1 MRKNYK
7 IVPMDRSHIH
17 EIALI
22 ERECFSEPWSEASL
36 EEELYNPL
44 CSFIVAQRPDGA
56 VLGYAGLHAVM
67 DEGYIDNIAVRSD
80 YRGQGIAD
88 DLLEVFI
95 RFGRAKLAF
104 LTLEVR
110 PSNEPAIQLYYKH
123 GFAQVGRRKNYYEN
137 PKEDALIMTLEFQSG
152 GVETEKESVEDA

>member
-1 MRKNYK
+1 MRKNYRL
-7 IVPMDRSHIH
+7 VPMDRSHIH

-44 CSFIVAQRPDGA
+44 CSYIVAQRHDGA
-56 VLGYAGLHAVM
+56 VLGYAGMHVVA

-80 YRGQGIAD
+80 YRERGIASE
-88 DLLEVFI
+88 LLEAFL

-110 PSNEPAIQLYYKH
+110 PSNEPAIQLYYKY
-123 GFAQVGRRKNYYEN
+123 GFAQVGRRKNYYRS
-137 PKEDALIMTLEFQSG
+137 PREDAIIMTLEFG
-152 GVETEKESVEDA
+152 EREEGHGEG

>member
-1 MRKNYK
+1 MKNYK
-7 IVPMDRSHIH
+7 LVPMDRSHIK
-17 EIALI
+17 EIAQL
-22 ERECFSEPWSEASL
+22 ERECFSDPWSEASL

-44 CSFIVAQRPDGA
+44 ASFIVAQRPDGA

-88 DLLEVFI
+88 DLLDVFV
-95 RFGRAKLAF
+95 RFGQAHLAF

-110 PSNEPAIQLYYKH
+110 PSNEAAIQLYYKH
-123 GFAQVGRRKNYYEN
+123 GFAQVGRRKDYYKQ
-137 PKEDALIMTLEFQSG
+137 PREDAIIMTLEFG
-152 GVETEKESVEDA
+152 EEAKDEG

>member
-7 IVPMDRSHIH
+7 IVPMDKSHIH

-22 ERECFSEPWSEASL
+22 ERECFSQPWSEASL

-44 CSFIVAQRPDGA
+44 CSFIVAQRHDGA
-56 VLGYAGLHAVM
+56 VLGYAGLHAIM
-67 DEGYIDNIAVRSD
+67 DEGYIDNIAVRED

-88 DLLEVFI
+88 DLLDVFV
-95 RFGRAKLAF
+95 RFGQAKLAF

-110 PSNEPAIQLYYKH
+110 PSNEAAIGLYYKH

-137 PKEDALIMTLEFQSG
+137 PREDAVIMTLEFERGQ
-152 GVETEKESVEDA
+152 EDGQ